1 MLCRKERQPE
11 RETSKMKLKRIVV
24 ALGEQ
29 VRYHYDDVDHDVE
42 STQINHSQIPSKIE
56 SSDLSI

>member
-1 MLCRKERQPE
+1 MLPRKERQCE

-42 STQINHSQIPSKIE
+42 NTQINHATGKQIL
-56 SSDLSI
+56 SD